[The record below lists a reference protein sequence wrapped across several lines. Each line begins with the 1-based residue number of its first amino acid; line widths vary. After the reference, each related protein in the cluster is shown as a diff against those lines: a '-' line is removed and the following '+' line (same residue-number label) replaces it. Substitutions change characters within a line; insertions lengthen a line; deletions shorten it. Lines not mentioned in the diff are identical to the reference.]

1 MAIYAANRSILTVEK
16 ALGPKIR
23 AYASTVPIM
32 IAVNRP
38 TPSICSLG
46 TQSNAAAAN
55 LMTETSWFVII
66 KSMFKS

>member
-1 MAIYAANRSILTVEK
+1 MAIYAANRSILTVER

-23 AYASTVPIM
+23 AYASTGPIM

-55 LMTETSWFVII
+55 LMT
-66 KSMFKS
+66 

>member
-1 MAIYAANRSILTVEK
+1 MPGRLWIRLKARRFRSILTVEK

-23 AYASTVPIM
+23 AYASTGPIM

-46 TQSNAAAAN
+46 AQSNAAAEN
-55 LMTETSWFVII
+55 LMT
-66 KSMFKS
+66 

>member
-1 MAIYAANRSILTVEK
+1 LAIYAANRSILTVER

-23 AYASTVPIM
+23 AYASTGRIM

-38 TPSICSLG
+38 KPSICSLG

-55 LMTETSWFVII
+55 LMT
-66 KSMFKS
+66 